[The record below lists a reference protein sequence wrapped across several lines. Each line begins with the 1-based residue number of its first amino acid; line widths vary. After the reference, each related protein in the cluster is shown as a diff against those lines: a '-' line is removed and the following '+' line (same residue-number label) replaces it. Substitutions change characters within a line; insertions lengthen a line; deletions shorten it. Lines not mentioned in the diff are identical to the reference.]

1 MSSFNIL
8 GFFQLKAGRRVI
20 VNKPNSIYATH
31 YAHYNTHVWCTK
43 GTGNTTIPADLR
55 VYITSTTPLLADG
68 MVAFAVCS
76 AQSSA
81 FPPATNSLPTNTLTL
96 DAMTFFVLPGSP
108 DSDTYN
114 VSIVL

>member
-8 GFFQLKAGRRVI
+8 GFFQLKAGRPVI
-20 VNKPNSIYATH
+20 VNKPNLTYATH

-55 VYITSTTPLLADG
+55 VYITSTTPLLVDG
-68 MVAFAVCS
+68 MVIFAVCS
-76 AQSSA
+76 AQLIA
-81 FPPATNSLPTNTLTL
+81 IRPATNSLPTNTLTL

-114 VSIVL
+114 ISVVL